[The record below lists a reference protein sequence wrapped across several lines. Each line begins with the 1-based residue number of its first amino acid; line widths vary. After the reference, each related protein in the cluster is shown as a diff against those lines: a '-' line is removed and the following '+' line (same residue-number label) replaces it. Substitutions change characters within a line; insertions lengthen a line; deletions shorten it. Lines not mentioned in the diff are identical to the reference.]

1 MFDLRI
7 KYTPVDMDNDVLFAN
22 DLGRRSFVQNGNING
37 FKNNDRRSMFMKERQ
52 LWYLSSLLGSYF
64 FCLSTWST

>member
-1 MFDLRI
+1 MYKPMFDLRI

-52 LWYLSSLLGSYF
+52 L
-64 FCLSTWST
+64 